1 LSKNVR
7 IPLSHKKN
15 LLSTPVFQV
24 FEQQAT
30 LEETKET
37 HRVFTLETMPWVS
50 VLPVTSQ
57 GEVILVEQ
65 HRFGTDDITWE
76 LPGGAVQS
84 DEKDFTLSALREME
98 EETGYTSHRI
108 ISLPRYHPNP
118 AILNNTIT
126 FFIAYDVVST
136 DKIHPEDPFEIIN
149 LIKISFKEC
158 IELVKVGKI
167 SASLSALGICLAE
180 PYMRKWL

>member
-1 LSKNVR
+1 MSKNVR

-15 LLSTPVFQV
+15 LLSTPVFKV

-30 LEETKET
+30 HESTEQNL
-37 HRVFTLETMPWVS
+37 RVITLETLPWVS
-50 VLPVTSQ
+50 ILPVTSN

-76 LPGGAVQS
+76 LPGGAAQLN
-84 DEKDFTLSALREME
+84 EKDLTLSALREME
-98 EETGYTSHRI
+98 EETGLTSKRI
-108 ISLPRYHPNP
+108 ISLPRFHPNP

-126 FFIAYDVVST
+126 YFIAYDVYPT
-136 DKIHPEDPFEIIN
+136 DKVHPQDPFEIIN
-149 LIKISFKEC
+149 LIKLSFKEC
-158 IELVKVGKI
+158 LELVRVGKI

-180 PYMRKWL
+180 PYMSRWL